1 MLDYEIGLFTSP
13 EITRLIV

>member
-1 MLDYEIGLFTSP
+1 MFDYEIGLFTSP